1 MLAEQR
7 LDLVSN
13 RNRGHELPARCPREL
28 GGGEC
33 GGQVVRRMKA
43 LAAHHQ
49 DVHEVEVA
57 HAGAVEERGAVGR
70 ALTAADQRGPFRAA
84 EFVGKGPH
92 GKDRLVTEGADRATK
107 GIEDEDLQIGQV
119 VLLDLLEAPA
129 GGPLRKLLERLQ
141 VRRFVRCAALGH
153 LLRQRVEAGVI
164 PLRDRTASTGGN
176 VQRDALEDV
185 ATLHARVW
193 KGLARR
199 AGDRGPGGDAFPLSV
214 QARPGIEMSTRPPSV
229 LPRLTTLHS

>member
-1 MLAEQR
+1 MRHVIEALLLQGRVLAEQR

-57 HAGAVEERGAVGR
+57 HARAVEERGAVGR
-70 ALTAADQRGPFRAA
+70 ALTAADQRAPFRAA
-84 EFVGKGPH
+84 EVVGKGPH

-119 VLLDLLEAPA
+119 VLLDVLEAPA

-164 PLRDRTASTGGN
+164 PLRDRTASTGGMSSETPL
-176 VQRDALEDV
+176 RICDRPRS
-185 ATLHARVW
+185 RVER
-193 KGLARR
+193 LARR
-199 AGDRGPGGDAFPLSV
+199 AGDRGSGGMRFRFPRKR
-214 QARPGIEMSTRPPSV
+214 APA
-229 LPRLTTLHS
+229 